1 MIQLLVDFRDYVVVF
16 LAVITAIVFVHE
28 MGHFL
33 VARACGVRVETFSI
47 GFGPELFG
55 RTSRS
60 GTRWRVS
67 LLPLGG
73 YVRMFGDLGDFE
85 GPGDS
90 ANKLAAMTPEERAV
104 AYRTKRVYQRAA
116 IAAAG
121 PAANFIFGIVL
132 LAIMF
137 GVYGQPQTPPVFG
150 EVQAGSAAEAAGLK
164 AGDKVLTANGEEV
177 ATFQDLQRIVRLTVG
192 EPVDLQIERGGQT
205 LAVSVRPRMNEITD
219 AFGNKQ
225 KVPLLG
231 VAQPP
236 DATKIVHHTP
246 WSALVAA
253 TRDTGQMVSA
263 TLKGVG
269 QMLSGQRNSDQLS
282 GPVGIAKQVG
292 QAAHLG
298 LAGVLIFAVYISINL
313 GLVNLFPI
321 PLLDGGHLLFY
332 GVEAILGRPL
342 GQRVQEYGFRVG
354 LILVLA
360 LMVLATGNDLGIWKL
375 IRGVI
380 S

>member
-1 MIQLLVDFRDYVVVF
+1 MIQLLVDFRDYVLVF

-55 RTSRS
+55 RTSRT

-67 LLPLGG
+67 LLPFGG
-73 YVRMFGDLGDFE
+73 YVRMFGDLD
-85 GPGDS
+85 GPGD
-90 ANKLAAMTPEERAV
+90 ATDKLAAMTPEERAV
-104 AYRTKRVYQRAA
+104 AFRGKKLAQRAA
-116 IAAAG
+116 IVAAG

-132 LAIMF
+132 LAAIY
-137 GVYGQPQTPPVFG
+137 VAYGQPVITPVVG

-164 AGDKVLTANGEEV
+164 AGDKVLVANGEKID
-177 ATFQDLQRIVRLTVG
+177 TFQDLQLVVRMTVG
-192 EPVDLQIERGGQT
+192 EPVLLQIERDGQT
-205 LAVSVRPRMNEITD
+205 RAVSVQPHMEEVSD
-219 AFGNKQ
+219 ALGNKQ
-225 KVPLLG
+225 RVPLLG
-231 VAQPP
+231 ILASQNASTV
-236 DATKIVHHTP
+236 VHHTLF
-246 WSALVAA
+246 SAVGAA
-253 TRDTGQMVSA
+253 IPGTWQMTKSM
-263 TLKGVG
+263 LQGVG
-269 QMLSGQRNSDQLS
+269 QILSGRRGSDQLS
-282 GPVGIAKQVG
+282 GPIGIARQIG
-292 QAAHLG
+292 QASHLG
-298 LAGVLIFAVYISINL
+298 LTGVLIFAVYISINL

-354 LILVLA
+354 LFLVLA

-375 IRGVI
+375 IRGVV